1 MNTEAAAGAGG
12 PPKKN
17 TVTALDAGSP
27 PNGKVKGIVDLVFLM
42 DATGSLDICIEQV
55 KNNLR
60 DFIGYLTGGPANQ
73 TPVKEWRAKVV
84 GFRDFDFDAEPLVDN
99 PFTDDPTVLEGQL
112 ASLKAEGGGDIP
124 ECLLE
129 GIMHCAEMGQTEKGE
144 QLSPDKWRHRS
155 AGARV
160 VIVFTDAP
168 FKDPM
173 VWDKGGD
180 IDDVSNACSNNKIIL
195 QVFAPEMD
203 CFYELGEIDKSDCY
217 LLEYDE
223 SDPEG
228 AVKALNEF
236 TSRGDFKEILAKRI
250 LPGC

>member
-1 MNTEAAAGAGG
+1 
-12 PPKKN
+12 
-17 TVTALDAGSP
+17 
-27 PNGKVKGIVDLVFLM
+27 
-42 DATGSLDICIEQV
+42 
-55 KNNLR
+55 
-60 DFIGYLTGGPANQ
+60 
-73 TPVKEWRAKVV
+73 
-84 GFRDFDFDAEPLVDN
+84 
-99 PFTDDPTVLEGQL
+99 
-112 ASLKAEGGGDIP
+112 
-124 ECLLE
+124 
-129 GIMHCAEMGQTEKGE
+129 MHCAEMGQTEKGE
-144 QLSPDKWRHRS
+144 PLSPDKWRHRS
-155 AGARV
+155 SGARV
-160 VIVFTDAP
+160 IIVFTDAE
-168 FKDPM
+168 FKNPM